1 MEIMEDPVMDHCAHN
16 FERAAV
22 TDWLNGGHSY
32 CPISRKP
39 LSLTDL
45 VPNHALAERLE
56 RWKFQKEQMGS
67 IELSVNHHS
76 GGERCCSET
85 VDSESDA
92 MVDVNIAGDVET
104 GKWKRR
110 GFAKSKRKRIVHYE
124 SIPVDL
130 MLLPQERLALQ
141 VARSKEMEQDQRLWR
156 TRCFGIAIIGVVATL
171 SIALV
176 VIGVAQILNEQ

>member
-56 RWKFQKEQMGS
+56 RWKFQKEQMDS
-67 IELSVNHHS
+67 IELSANHHS
-76 GGERCCSET
+76 SGESCCSET
-85 VDSESDA
+85 VVSESDV
-92 MVDVNIAGDVET
+92 MVDVNVTDDVET
-104 GKWKRR
+104 GKWKRKS
-110 GFAKSKRKRIVHYE
+110 FAKSKRKRVVHYE
-124 SIPVDL
+124 PIPVDL

-141 VARSKEMEQDQRLWR
+141 VARSKEIEQDQRLWR
-156 TRCFGIAIIGVVATL
+156 TRCFRIAIISVVATL
-171 SIALV
+171 SIVLV
-176 VIGVAQILNEQ
+176 VTGVARILNET